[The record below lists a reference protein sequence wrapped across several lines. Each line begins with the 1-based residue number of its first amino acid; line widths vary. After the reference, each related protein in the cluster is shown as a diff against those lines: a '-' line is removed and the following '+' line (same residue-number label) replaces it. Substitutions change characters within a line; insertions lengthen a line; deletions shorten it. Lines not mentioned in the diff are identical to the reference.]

1 MLNPSRIK
9 AITLDLDDTL
19 WPIWPTIARAET
31 ALTDW
36 LADRAPATV
45 GLLAQP
51 EVKRQIRADAE
62 AQFAH
67 LAHDLGVIRR
77 EAIRLALQ
85 RAGDDP
91 ALAEPAFE
99 VFFDAR
105 HQVDLFADALP
116 ALEALSAR
124 YPLVALT
131 NGNADIGRVGL
142 ARYFKGALSA
152 REFGVGKP
160 DPRIFHAAAQA
171 AGDAASRRVLVSS
184 PHSGE
189 GKTFCAVNLAIAM
202 AGERDGEVLLVDADI
217 AKPSVLTSLGLP
229 PGPGFLDALSDERL
243 SPWKKLKALGASH
256 GINRQGTADWVS
268 AAREWTGGRGVD
280 HVLEGRR
287 QVPLRAA
294 LSNSFAFGGSN
305 AVLAFRAP
313 PR

>member
-45 GLLAQP
+45 ALLAAP
-51 EVKRQIRADAE
+51 DMKRQIRAETE
-62 AQFAH
+62 AAYTH
-67 LAHDLGVIRR
+67 LAHDLGTLRR
-77 EAIRLALQ
+77 EAIRLALR

-99 VFFDAR
+99 VFFEAR

-124 YPLVALT
+124 YPIVALS

-142 ARYFKGALSA
+142 ARYFKAALSA

-160 DPRIFHAAAQA
+160 DPRIFHAAAALAGVA
-171 AGDAASRRVLVSS
+171 AEDTLHVGDDAHLDGVGGLGAGMQFAWVNRAGHDWGHAPHLPHLTIADLTTLV
-184 PHSGE
+184 
-189 GKTFCAVNLAIAM
+189 
-202 AGERDGEVLLVDADI
+202 
-217 AKPSVLTSLGLP
+217 
-229 PGPGFLDALSDERL
+229 ERL
-243 SPWKKLKALGASH
+243 A
-256 GINRQGTADWVS
+256 
-268 AAREWTGGRGVD
+268 
-280 HVLEGRR
+280 
-287 QVPLRAA
+287 
-294 LSNSFAFGGSN
+294 
-305 AVLAFRAP
+305 
-313 PR
+313 

>member
-19 WPIWPTIARAET
+19 WPIWPTITRAET

-45 GLLAQP
+45 ALLAVP
-51 EVKRQIRADAE
+51 DMKRQIRAETE

-85 RAGDDP
+85 RAGDNP
-91 ALAEPAFE
+91 GLAEPAFE
-99 VFFDAR
+99 VFFEAR
-105 HQVDLFADALP
+105 HQVELFADALP

-142 ARYFKGALSA
+142 ARYFKAALSA

-160 DPRIFHAAAQA
+160 DPRIFHAAAALVGA
-171 AGDAASRRVLVSS
+171 APEHTLHVGDDAHLDGVGGLGAGMQFAWVNRAGHPWDHAPHQPHLTIADLNTLV
-184 PHSGE
+184 
-189 GKTFCAVNLAIAM
+189 
-202 AGERDGEVLLVDADI
+202 
-217 AKPSVLTSLGLP
+217 
-229 PGPGFLDALSDERL
+229 ERL
-243 SPWKKLKALGASH
+243 A
-256 GINRQGTADWVS
+256 
-268 AAREWTGGRGVD
+268 
-280 HVLEGRR
+280 
-287 QVPLRAA
+287 
-294 LSNSFAFGGSN
+294 
-305 AVLAFRAP
+305 
-313 PR
+313 

>member
-45 GLLAQP
+45 ALLAQP
-51 EVKRQIRADAE
+51 EVKRQIRADTE

-85 RAGDDP
+85 RAGDDTT
-91 ALAEPAFE
+91 LAEPAFD

-152 REFGVGKP
+152 RDFGVGKP
-160 DPRIFHAAAQA
+160 DPRIFHAAAALVGTA
-171 AGDAASRRVLVSS
+171 AEDTLHVGDDAHLDGVGGLGAGMQFAWVNRAGHDWAHA
-184 PHSGE
+184 PHQPHL
-189 GKTFCAVNLAIAM
+189 TVADLQT
-202 AGERDGEVLLVDADI
+202 LVD
-217 AKPSVLTSLGLP
+217 
-229 PGPGFLDALSDERL
+229 RL
-243 SPWKKLKALGASH
+243 
-256 GINRQGTADWVS
+256 I
-268 AAREWTGGRGVD
+268 
-280 HVLEGRR
+280 
-287 QVPLRAA
+287 
-294 LSNSFAFGGSN
+294 
-305 AVLAFRAP
+305 
-313 PR
+313 